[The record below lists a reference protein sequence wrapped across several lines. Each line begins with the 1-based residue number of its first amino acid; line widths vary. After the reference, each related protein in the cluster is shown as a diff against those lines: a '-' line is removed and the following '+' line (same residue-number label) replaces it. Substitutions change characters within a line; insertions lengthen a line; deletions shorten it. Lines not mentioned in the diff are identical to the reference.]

1 MPLCLVARAG
11 PGRAERHFLCKMEV
25 TNCAAPVKMDK
36 DDISKKLDQADEDT
50 AGLSSK
56 RRGVE
61 EELDSIDRVL
71 DALKMRQ
78 LKRQKVV
85 MDDQTKQQRAM
96 DKEKEE
102 RTKFNTQ
109 KDK

>member
-1 MPLCLVARAG
+1 
-11 PGRAERHFLCKMEV
+11 
-25 TNCAAPVKMDK
+25 MDK

-50 AGLSSK
+50 KGLSSK
-56 RRGVE
+56 RKDVE
-61 EELDSIDRVL
+61 QELDSIEQVL
-71 DALKMRQ
+71 DALKKRQ

-85 MDDQTKQQRAM
+85 LDDQTKQQRAM

-102 RTKFNTQ
+102 RTKFNIQ